1 MGRKPLPPGRR
12 KSKHLAA
19 RFTFQEQVLIEQIA
33 ALFDMSTS
41 EILRMALKPI
51 TASPQEPPTTIE
63 ELEARLTAAA
73 FKAQCREMESDQE
86 AIILTQIASD
96 LDNPPPGPTCNGPG
110 CPLHGQGV

>member
-12 KSKHLAA
+12 KSKHLAV
-19 RFTFQEQVLIEQIA
+19 RLSFQEQVLIEQIA
-33 ALFDMSTS
+33 ALFDMSYS

-51 TASPQEPPTTIE
+51 TASPQAPTTIE

-73 FKAQCREMESDQE
+73 FQAQCREMESEQE
-86 AIILTQIASD
+86 AIILTQIAKD
-96 LDNPPPGPTCNGPG
+96 LDNPPPGQTCTGPG